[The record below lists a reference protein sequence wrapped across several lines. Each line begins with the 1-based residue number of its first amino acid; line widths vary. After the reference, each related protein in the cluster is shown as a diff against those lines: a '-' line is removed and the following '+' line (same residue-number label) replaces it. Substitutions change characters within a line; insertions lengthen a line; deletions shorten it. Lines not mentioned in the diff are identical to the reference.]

1 MKIKVLALLL
11 VVLVIAGC
19 NKEKLFKEKLAGTWR
34 VYKYLLY
41 NVDKTT
47 FFQNTYQDY
56 KITFTEGG
64 EFTEYFS
71 SSGDSIL
78 VNGTYS
84 FDLNDDKLLLEHNYF
99 DVTDSTTKTVKRR
112 YTVFNLTE
120 DHVQLRTDTSQLYM
134 DTLML

>member
-1 MKIKVLALLL
+1 MKIKILTLLL

-64 EFTEYFS
+64 EFTEYYS

-84 FDLNDDKLLLEHNYF
+84 FDLNDDKLTLEHNYF
-99 DVTDSTTKTVKRR
+99 DVTDSSTKTLKRR